1 MKTTLEED
9 HYIAPLKYDWLT
21 SFYDPL
27 LRLTLRE
34 ETFKR
39 QLIQQANIA
48 PNHRVLDL
56 GCGTATLTLLIKQ
69 LHPRAEVVGLDGDA
83 KALAL
88 AQNKITQA
96 GVEITLVQSLSYQ
109 MDFSDASFDRVLS
122 SLVFHHLT
130 AENKY
135 RTLKEIFRVLK
146 PGGALHVADWG
157 KAQNMVMRSAF
168 LLVQM
173 LDGFVTTTENVQGK
187 LPHYF
192 REAGFANIRETKRYM
207 TVYGT
212 LSLYAAM
219 CVKQ

>member
-1 MKTTLEED
+1 MNTTLEKD

-21 SFYDPL
+21 SFYDTL

-34 ETFKR
+34 KTFKR
-39 QLIQQANIA
+39 RLIQQANIA
-48 PNHRVLDL
+48 PHHRVLDL

-83 KALAL
+83 RALDIARSKI
-88 AQNKITQA
+88 AQT
-96 GVEITLVQSLSYQ
+96 GVEIALKRGLSHE
-109 MDFSDASFDRVLS
+109 MDFPDNAFDRVVS

-130 AENKY
+130 TENKR
-135 RTLKEIFRVLK
+135 RTLREVFRVLN

-157 KAQNMVMRSAF
+157 KAQNVAMRGAF

-173 LDGFVTTTENVQGK
+173 LDGFATTTENVQGK
-187 LPHYF
+187 LPDYF
-192 REAGFANIRETKRYM
+192 REAGFANVRETRRYT
-207 TVYGT
+207 TVFGT

-219 CVKQ
+219 RVKQ

>member
-1 MKTTLEED
+1 MNTALEKD
-9 HYIAPLKYDWLT
+9 HYLAPLKYDWLT

-27 LRLTLRE
+27 LSWTLRE

-39 QLIQQANIA
+39 QLIAQANIA
-48 PNHRVLDL
+48 PGHRVLDL

-69 LHPRAEVVGLDGDA
+69 LHPQAEVVGLDGDA
-83 KALAL
+83 KALAM
-88 AQNKITQA
+88 AQNKIAQA
-96 GVEITLVQSLSYQ
+96 GVEMALVQSLSYQ
-109 MDFSDASFDRVLS
+109 MDFPDASFDRVLS

-130 AENKY
+130 SANKY

-157 KAQNMVMRSAF
+157 KAQNLVMRGAF

-173 LDGFVTTTENVQGK
+173 LDGFATTTENVQGK
-187 LPHYF
+187 LPDYF
-192 REAGFANIRETKRYM
+192 REAGFANVRETKRYM

-212 LSLYAAM
+212 LSLYAA
-219 CVKQ
+219 VRVG